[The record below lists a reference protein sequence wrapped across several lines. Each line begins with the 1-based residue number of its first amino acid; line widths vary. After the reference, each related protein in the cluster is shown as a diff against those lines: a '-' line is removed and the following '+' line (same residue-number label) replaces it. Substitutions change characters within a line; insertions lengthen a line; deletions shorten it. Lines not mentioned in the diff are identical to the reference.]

1 MNKRKAT
8 PRQESSPKKRHDI
21 SSTIQQARILKALEQ
36 AGPQGMNTIGLRE
49 SLDVMHPSGRVMELR
64 EAGHRIETVWTVTEN
79 AQGHKHRCARYVL
92 LSPAQGVINA

>member
-1 MNKRKAT
+1 MDKRKAA

-36 AGPQGMNTIGLRE
+36 AGPQGMSTINLRE
-49 SLDVMHPSGRVMELR
+49 ELDIMHPGGRVMELR
-64 EAGHRIETVWTVTEN
+64 EVGHVIETIWTETEN

-92 LSPAQGVINA
+92 LAGKQEGGA